1 MNNAENNSDL
11 CDVVEKDQK
20 TAADDHPATGLRATT
35 VIESLRAIWQE
46 LLHVSNIDGRDD
58 FFDLGGDS
66 LGAIRML
73 ERIGREF
80 GEDLLEPDI
89 IYTASRFDDLAV
101 AISDALDQREPL
113 KT

>member
-11 CDVVEKDQK
+11 CDVVEKEKKNTD
-20 TAADDHPATGLRATT
+20 TPDHLVVGARSSS
-35 VIESLRAIWQE
+35 VVESLRSIWQE
-46 LLHVSNIDGRDD
+46 LLHVSAIDDTDD

-89 IYTASRFDDLAV
+89 IYTASRFGDLAA
-101 AISDALDQREPL
+101 AITAALDQREP
-113 KT
+113 